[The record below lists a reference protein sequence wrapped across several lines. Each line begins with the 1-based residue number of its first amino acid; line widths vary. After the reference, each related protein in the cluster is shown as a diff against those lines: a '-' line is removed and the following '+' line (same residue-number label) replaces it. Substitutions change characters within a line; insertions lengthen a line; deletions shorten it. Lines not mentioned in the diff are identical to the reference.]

1 MLSRSPE
8 GGFSLIELLVA
19 ITVLALLIAA
29 AGPSTASWVRSAHTQ
44 NAAEAAQNG
53 LRRART
59 EAMRRQRPV
68 TLWLVTSAERGT
80 LPDDSCR
87 LSDASPSWVISLDDP
102 TGSCAT
108 PPSADA
114 EPRIIETA
122 GIPVPQ
128 GLAVR
133 AFSSAGS
140 PAHSVT
146 FDASGARIADVDAIG
161 RIDVTHPDS
170 SVRALR
176 IEVSASGS
184 IRLCD
189 RVLPAGGDDPKA
201 CAE

>member
-1 MLSRSPE
+1 MLSRASRR
-8 GGFSLIELLVA
+8 GFSLIELLVA

-68 TLWLVTSAERGT
+68 TFWLVTSAGGAAP
-80 LPDDSCR
+80 PDDSCA
-87 LSDASPSWVISLDDP
+87 LSATSASWVISLDDP
-102 TGSCAT
+102 SGKCAT
-108 PPSADA
+108 PTSSDT

-122 GIPVPQ
+122 GVPVPQ
-128 GLAVR
+128 GLQVQ
-133 AFSSAGS
+133 AFSSDGTA
-140 PAHSVT
+140 ARSVT
-146 FDASGARIADVDAIG
+146 FDAQGRQVGTTDPIARIDI
-161 RIDVTHPDS
+161 THPDS
-170 SVRALR
+170 GVRALR
-176 IEVSASGS
+176 VEVSSSGS

-189 RVLPAGGDDPKA
+189 RGLPPGGDDPKA